1 MTWGCA
7 DVVRCHSFVRGG
19 EQSLKASV
27 GVVFASKWPV
37 GQLLTASGS
46 TPASPRPRSADGRAA
61 DTASAEQDGSLDAAT
76 CGQEGEEGDEGT
88 AATVSLVVSLGHAHA
103 FKQLHA
109 CYRKCSSFHECH
121 YVF

>member
-7 DVVRCHSFVRGG
+7 DVVRCHSFARGG

-27 GVVFASKWPV
+27 GVLFASKWPV

-46 TPASPRPRSADGRAA
+46 TPASPRPPSADERAA

-76 CGQEGEEGDEGT
+76 CGQEAEGDEGI

-103 FKQLHA
+103 FKQLQHMLQ
-109 CYRKCSSFHECH
+109 KVQQLS
-121 YVF
+121 